1 MYEAL
6 SAAIHSADKV
16 ALFMHVRPDGDAAG
30 SALAAKRFLENLG
43 KKVDIL
49 IENISELRQQLKI
62 LPGFSEIGKCRFH
75 RYDLGIA
82 LDTATSGRLGTKCQ
96 GIFFGRCSE
105 HAVVDHHVSSEDF
118 GEIVVRE
125 SYAAAT
131 AEILYRIFNE
141 HDKTAIDKD
150 VATCLY
156 AGIITDSGALTF
168 SNTSVETLNIAA
180 KLAEYGVDRYNI
192 IQKLFKE
199 ERREVFALKLRVLS
213 GAEFLAGGKC
223 GLIVFRQSDFAATG
237 TSDLDTEG
245 LINNIVNIEGV
256 DLAIAA
262 SERDDLSSYQVSV
275 RAKNGVNAATFAEK
289 FGGGGHVCA
298 SGLRLLK
305 GGEEGL
311 NELRKAA
318 EEYLSG
324 IDAE

>member
-30 SALAAKRFLENLG
+30 SALATKHYLENLG

-49 IENISELRQQLKI
+49 IENPLELRQQLKI
-62 LPGFSEIGKCRFH
+62 LPGFSEIGKCRFR

-82 LDTATSGRLGTKCQ
+82 LDTATSARLGTKCQ
-96 GIFFGRCSE
+96 ALYYGRCSE

-118 GEIVVRE
+118 GEIIVRE
-125 SYAAAT
+125 PGAAAT
-131 AEILYRIFNE
+131 AEILFRIFSE
-141 HDKTAIDKD
+141 HDKNAIDLN

-156 AGIITDSGALTF
+156 AGIVTDSGALTF
-168 SNTSVETLNIAA
+168 SNTSEETLTIAA
-180 KLAEYGVDRYNI
+180 KLAAYGVDRYAVV
-192 IQKLFKE
+192 QKLFKE
-199 ERREVFALKLRVLS
+199 ERREVFNLKLRVLS
-213 GAEFLAGGKC
+213 RADFPAQGRC
-223 GLIVFRQSDFAATG
+223 GIIVFKQSDFTATG

-245 LINNIVNIEGV
+245 LINNIINIEGI

-262 SERDDLSSYQVSV
+262 SEREDMNSYQVSV
-275 RAKNGVNAATFAEK
+275 RAKNGVNAAKFAEK

-311 NELRKAA
+311 AELKKAA
-318 EEYLSG
+318 EEYLSEN
-324 IDAE
+324 DR

>member
-30 SALAAKRFLENLG
+30 SALATKHYLENLG

-49 IENISELRQQLKI
+49 IENPLELRQQLKI
-62 LPGFSEIGKCRFH
+62 LPGFSEIGKCRFS

-82 LDTATSGRLGTKCQ
+82 LDTATSARLGTKCQ
-96 GIFFGRCSE
+96 ALYYGRCSE

-118 GEIVVRE
+118 GEIIVRE
-125 SYAAAT
+125 PGAAAT
-131 AEILYRIFNE
+131 AEILFRIFSE
-141 HDKTAIDKD
+141 HDKNAIDLN

-156 AGIITDSGALTF
+156 AGIVTDSGALTF
-168 SNTSVETLNIAA
+168 SNTSEETLTIAA
-180 KLAEYGVDRYNI
+180 KLAAYGVDRYTVV
-192 IQKLFKE
+192 QKLFKE
-199 ERREVFALKLRVLS
+199 ERREVFNLKLRVLS
-213 GAEFLAGGKC
+213 RAEFPAQGRC
-223 GLIVFRQSDFAATG
+223 GIIVFKQSDFAATG

-245 LINNIVNIEGV
+245 LINNIINIEGI

-262 SERDDLSSYQVSV
+262 SEREDMNSYQVSV
-275 RAKNGVNAATFAEK
+275 RAKNGVNAAKFAEK

-311 NELRKAA
+311 AELKKAA
-318 EEYLSG
+318 EEYLSEN
-324 IDAE
+324 DR

>member
-30 SALAAKRFLENLG
+30 SALATKHYLENLG

-49 IENISELRQQLKI
+49 IENPLELRQQLKI
-62 LPGFSEIGKCRFH
+62 LPGFSEIGKCRFR

-82 LDTATSGRLGTKCQ
+82 LDTATSARLGTKCQ
-96 GIFFGRCSE
+96 ALYYGRCSE

-118 GEIVVRE
+118 GEIIVRE
-125 SYAAAT
+125 PGAAST
-131 AEILYRIFNE
+131 AEILFRIFSE
-141 HDKTAIDKD
+141 HDKNAIDLN

-156 AGIITDSGALTF
+156 AGIVTDSGALTF
-168 SNTSVETLNIAA
+168 SNTSEETLTIAA
-180 KLAEYGVDRYNI
+180 KLAAYGVDRYTVV
-192 IQKLFKE
+192 QKLFKE
-199 ERREVFALKLRVLS
+199 ERREVFNLKLRVLS
-213 GAEFLAGGKC
+213 RAEFPAQGRC
-223 GLIVFRQSDFAATG
+223 GIIVFKQSDFAATG

-245 LINNIVNIEGV
+245 LINNIINIEGI

-262 SERDDLSSYQVSV
+262 SEREDMNSYQVSV
-275 RAKNGVNAATFAEK
+275 RAKNGVNAAKFAEK

-311 NELRKAA
+311 AELKKAA
-318 EEYLSG
+318 EEYLSEN
-324 IDAE
+324 DR